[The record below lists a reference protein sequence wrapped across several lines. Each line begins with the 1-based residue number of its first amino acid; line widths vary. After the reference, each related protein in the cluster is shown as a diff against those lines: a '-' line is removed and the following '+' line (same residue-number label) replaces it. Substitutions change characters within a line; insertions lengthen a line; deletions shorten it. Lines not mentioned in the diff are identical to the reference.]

1 MSAVPEF
8 MGLPLQHRKRPRP
21 DLQVVDSRRDGGESG
36 EQTFWQWFA
45 VGVLIFCWIA
55 EATLCAARGF

>member
-1 MSAVPEF
+1 MSVAPEF
-8 MGLPLQHRKRPRP
+8 FRPP
-21 DLQVVDSRRDGGESG
+21 RRELEAQA

-45 VGVLIFCWIA
+45 IGVLIFCWIA